1 MSGLEPGML
10 ALLSAGLGAGGGAM
24 SAMFGPNSETGPFRS
39 GIADKLLNQGVGAA
53 EELGGIVTDRLAQDV
68 ELPGAYVQATP
79 TFTGGGLPMPLGIL
93 GQDPAI
99 ADPSMLSIAG
109 LPNAVARA
117 GGGGGGG
124 GGAGIFGG
132 STDSGGGGG
141 GESEGGPTE
150 PTPGDGLPFRAT
162 PQSLTQGVRESL
174 RGGGNMFGGGA
185 GNIGDD
191 DVNQAQGAVDLL
203 SQSIM
208 RPQKSR

>member
-10 ALLSAGLGAGGGAM
+10 ALLSAGLGAGGGAA
-24 SAMFGPNSETGPFRS
+24 SAMFGANSDTGPFRA

-68 ELPGAYVQATP
+68 KLPGAYVQAPP
-79 TFTGGGLPMPLGIL
+79 TVTGGGLPMPLGIF
-93 GQDPAI
+93 GQDPAN